1 METKFLL
8 FSLQATVKSAC
19 TRVHELRHSMP
30 TTLLKWF
37 MVAAL
42 FGGLFWCSTGHCVAL
57 LVAIWAVATLVL
69 VYSNLDERFSWIP
82 VLLALAGLFGS
93 ILILAIPGDITLA
106 INEAI
111 LITFLISVEVL
122 KKERRSVA
130 FARH

>member
-1 METKFLL
+1 
-8 FSLQATVKSAC
+8 
-19 TRVHELRHSMP
+19 
-30 TTLLKWF
+30 
-37 MVAAL
+37 
-42 FGGLFWCSTGHCVAL
+42 VAL

-93 ILILAIPGDITLA
+93 ILILAVPGDITLA